1 MSWAAAQNVD
11 VVLNFVGRG
20 MTPALCVLSAGLTL
34 QARSSPAVAYIMG
47 DQEEALKR
55 VIGRWRVILKR
66 LTDTQRSILERD
78 DPGVISRL
86 EIRLDQ
92 LEGRVL
98 MLGAH
103 TETAP
108 WLQRIHP
115 WSSLASRWGQLA
127 YEVGKADTDLK
138 KTTSS
143 VGVDVV
149 RVIREAEAAANE
161 LNNAASQTPI
171 AEQSEGTPGG
181 ERTEGAPLPITTP
194 LVLARNLP
202 PLPRDMMR
210 TFNEALLTTTALMR
224 PFITPSRG
232 NVLPITTSFDMV

>member
-11 VVLNFVGRG
+11 VVLNFVGLG

-92 LEGRVL
+92 
-98 MLGAH
+98 
-103 TETAP
+103 
-108 WLQRIHP
+108 
-115 WSSLASRWGQLA
+115 
-127 YEVGKADTDLK
+127 
-138 KTTSS
+138 
-143 VGVDVV
+143 
-149 RVIREAEAAANE
+149 
-161 LNNAASQTPI
+161 
-171 AEQSEGTPGG
+171 
-181 ERTEGAPLPITTP
+181 
-194 LVLARNLP
+194 
-202 PLPRDMMR
+202 
-210 TFNEALLTTTALMR
+210 
-224 PFITPSRG
+224 
-232 NVLPITTSFDMV
+232 